1 MLINQLIEVI
11 VNHNTCI
18 KGTSKTHLNTQ
29 GEVTLYQVLVNSYN
43 NQTVDNYNEQVKI
56 IVALCI
62 QVSLWSTFNTGVDS
76 SIYNRFAS
84 HCS

>member
-29 GEVTLYQVLVNSYN
+29 GDNNLYLFI
-43 NQTVDNYNEQVKI
+43 I
-56 IVALCI
+56 IVD
-62 QVSLWSTFNTGVDS
+62 SLVIVTV
-76 SIYNRFAS
+76 
-84 HCS
+84 H